1 MKPWQVDRALMH
13 LRQAGKFDGVRGI
26 VLGDF
31 PDCEPPVAGSPT
43 VLDVCTRIL
52 KPLGD
57 SDCVWRAGGTHRAAD
72 ADDSARRACPAA
84 CFGNGFAGDSGG
96 GGDSMSE
103 AITKGKHIHII
114 GIAGSAMSPLAG
126 MLREK
131 GIRVTGSDAGVY
143 PPASTLL
150 ESLGIS
156 FFHKFDAANLNPA
169 PDLVVVGNIIARG
182 NPELEEV
189 LDRKIPYRSL
199 PEILE
204 EEFLPGRHSIV
215 VSGTHGKTTTTA
227 MLAWIFHVAGK
238 RPNFLVGGVAENF
251 GKSYGLEGGGEFILE
266 GDEYETAFWDR
277 GPKFLH
283 YHPDD
288 LIITSLEYDH
298 ADIYPDF
305 DTYQLAFR
313 RLVNLVPRSGRVVV
327 WGDTEQSGPEL
338 RAATAK
344 AFCPVETYGFSAQ
357 NDWVI
362 TSYAAKARPRVPL
375 DVSRQDV
382 RGFSDYGDWA
392 AQRFERGG
400 GYGGSARARNRSGTS
415 LAEALST
422 FRSVKR
428 RMDVKG
434 ERAGILIVDDF
445 AHHPTA
451 VRATIEAAR
460 GRWPKR
466 RLWAILEPRSNS
478 MRRKVFQESLPKAL
492 ALADR
497 VVLGGV
503 FRAQQLGDENRLAP
517 ESVAQSVRELGKDA
531 RAFDGAEAISDYLAA
546 EAKAGDLLLVMSN
559 GSFDGLCDKLLK
571 KIGSEVPSEATSR

>member
-1 MKPWQVDRALMH
+1 
-13 LRQAGKFDGVRGI
+13 
-26 VLGDF
+26 
-31 PDCEPPVAGSPT
+31 
-43 VLDVCTRIL
+43 
-52 KPLGD
+52 
-57 SDCVWRAGGTHRAAD
+57 
-72 ADDSARRACPAA
+72 
-84 CFGNGFAGDSGG
+84 
-96 GGDSMSE
+96 MS
-103 AITKGKHIHII
+103 KGKHVHII
-114 GIAGSAMSPLAG
+114 GIGGSAMSPLAG

-131 GIRVTGSDAGVY
+131 GFRVTGSDSGVY
-143 PPASTLL
+143 PPASTFL

-156 FFHKFDAANLNPA
+156 FFHTFDPA
-169 PDLVVVGNIIARG
+169 HLDPKPDLVVIGNIIARG

-199 PEILE
+199 PEMLE

-238 RPNFLVGGVAENF
+238 QPNFLVGGVAENF
-251 GKSYGLEGGGEFILE
+251 GKSYGLEGGAEFILE

-277 GPKFLH
+277 GPKFFH

-298 ADIYPDF
+298 ADIYSDF
-305 DTYQLAFR
+305 DVYQLAFR

-327 WGDTEQSGPEL
+327 WGDTEQSGPAL
-338 RAATAK
+338 RAAASR

-357 NDWVI
+357 NDWL
-362 TSYAAKARPRVPL
+362 TSGIAADGEMTKFHLAYRGKAFGEFSLSATGRHNVL
-375 DVSRQDV
+375 NAMAAIAVAHG
-382 RGFSDYGDWA
+382 RGI
-392 AQRFERGG
+392 
-400 GYGGSARARNRSGTS
+400 GTDS
-415 LAEALST
+415 LAEAMAT

-434 ERAGILIVDDF
+434 ERAGILVVDDF

-460 GRWPKR
+460 GRWPNR

-478 MRRKVFQESLPKAL
+478 MRRKVFEESLPKAL
-492 ALADR
+492 GLADR
-497 VVLGGV
+497 VILGGV

-517 ESVAQSVRELGKDA
+517 ESVAAAVRALGKDA
-531 RAFDGAEAISDYLAA
+531 RAFDGAEAIAEYLAS

-571 KIGSEVPSEATSR
+571 KLGSEVPSEATTR